1 MKNTIKTLAVL
12 FLAITLFSCDNDDSN
27 NPAPNTNQ
35 CNYQGLTFDDNAN
48 NVHTLIPEADLTT
61 DFFPNNYG
69 PGQPAV
75 EIYKTADGGNQNIV
89 TSAVTLN
96 AVDTNAIL
104 TVNGTPYT
112 VTVTCQR
119 AGSAVGDELRLD
131 VTASGVEAEYCVVI
145 DSVIP

>member
-1 MKNTIKTLAVL
+1 MKNTIKTVSVF
-12 FLAITLFSCDNDDSN
+12 FLTITVFSCNNDDPN
-27 NPAPNTNQ
+27 NPAPNVNV

-48 NVHTLIPEADLTT
+48 NVHTVIPETDLTT
-61 DFFPNNYG
+61 DFFPNNSG
-69 PGQPAV
+69 PGIAAV
-75 EIYKTADGGNQNIV
+75 EIYETSNGGNQNIV

-104 TVNGTPYT
+104 TVNGTSYT

-131 VTASGVEAEYCVVI
+131 VTTSGVEAEYCVVI
-145 DSVIP
+145 DSVNP